1 MQQNVT
7 SHHQTEAIQL
17 GLQARISKKKE
28 VVLVTHPSGMNM
40 LSQQP
45 VSPRYSDDMTWDDK
59 KKTGRTR
66 AIQPLTVLTRDTPEP
81 VATNML
87 TINQIVAARGERSLY
102 QATCDPACP
111 LRRSCT
117 WQLSNNGQHRY
128 QAVMT
133 LLLTASVRSRTHVP
147 RTPDSSRQTPL
158 IFQHDTYESNNKR
171 LATMQLPASNSPCSP
186 KGRPLHAPPSPNGC
200 HRRMPLLRGLRLI
213 TSPVQLS
220 PVRGGCMVITIP
232 ALVVHISVP
241 ICVCARRRR
250 RNEAQQKATNNGRHG
265 TVHGKTSRAQQTGK
279 PGKPV

>member
-1 MQQNVT
+1 MT
-7 SHHQTEAIQL
+7 RKRRDGPELYSH
-17 GLQARISKKKE
+17 S
-28 VVLVTHPSGMNM
+28 PS
-40 LSQQP
+40 
-45 VSPRYSDDMTWDDK
+45 SPE
-59 KKTGRTR
+59 
-66 AIQPLTVLTRDTPEP
+66 DTPEP

-87 TINQIVAARGERSLY
+87 TSNQIVAARGDIINSQARTPY

-111 LRRSCT
+111 PRRACT
-117 WQLSNNGQHRY
+117 WRLSNNGRHRC

-147 RTPDSSRQTPL
+147 RTPDGSRQTPL

-171 LATMQLPASNSPCSP
+171 LATMQLPESNSPCCH

-220 PVRGGCMVITIP
+220 PVQDGCMVIIIP
-232 ALVVHISVP
+232 ALAVHISVP

-250 RNEAQQKATNNGRHG
+250 RNEAQ
-265 TVHGKTSRAQQTGK
+265 
-279 PGKPV
+279 